1 MFILIM
7 KFLLVLCGFL
17 LSLSLFA
24 QGPEAIEYAATGNFT
39 WSLFKGKVN
48 PQHIAQMGNNT
59 GAVTVSSLSYTTVK
73 FTATS
78 VILKVTAKFHP
89 TESWTRYPKLK
100 NPGHALNHEKRHFD
114 LCEIYARKIRQRIS
128 ETHFTRRNLNTQ
140 LKAIFAALTKEHA
153 AEQFNYDGQTNHSI
167 DPEQQILWNKVI
179 DQRLA
184 SLSDYSETI
193 IEVPLD

>member
-1 MFILIM
+1 M
-7 KFLLVLCGFL
+7 LCV
-17 LSLSLFA
+17 SLFTISLFA
-24 QGPEAIEYAATGNFT
+24 QSPGGIEYAATGSFD
-39 WSLFKGKVN
+39 WDLFKGKIN
-48 PQHIAQMGNNT
+48 PQHITTMGKNT
-59 GAVTVSSLSYTTVK
+59 GAVTVSSLSYNTVK
-73 FTATS
+73 FTSNS

-128 ETHFTRRNLNTQ
+128 ETHFTRRNLNSQ
-140 LKAIFAALTKEHA
+140 LKTIFADLTKEHA

-167 DPEQQILWNKVI
+167 DPEQQILWNKAI

-193 IEVPLD
+193 IEVPLN